1 MLHGGFEPVGKGNY
15 FLKIDELGQVD
26 LLVAEFEGAMTDA
39 RSIDPKYFVVTSCQQ
54 ISIRLTKD

>member
-1 MLHGGFEPVGKGNY
+1 MPIFLLKGSHGFLFSLGMLHGGFEPVGKGNY

-39 RSIDPKYFVVTSCQQ
+39 
-54 ISIRLTKD
+54 